1 MLPDITIKVVIDDQ
15 KNANIFARAYPI
27 ILTGRYRKEWRGL
40 SQKQSKYKLFGGKG
54 SGRCD
59 LSALSGHN
67 SIEDIIAK
75 RLISITKGENPKFLW
90 VGSEDQNSLVLG
102 RGRPFFVRISNPR
115 IRRVKRYLKINTD
128 GINATIYGKSK
139 KIPESPLQFV
149 TKTKI
154 LIRSNG
160 SLSKNELAKLNALSN
175 SMVRFRIQ
183 SKIVTKKIYS
193 VNVKKINDRNFFLTV
208 TADGGLL
215 IKQFV
220 GGQEYMEPNVSEIV
234 GIKSECIFFDILDVR
249 IQ

>member
-1 MLPDITIKVVIDDQ
+1 MIPDITIKVVIDDQ
-15 KNANIFARAYPI
+15 KIAKIFARAYPI
-27 ILTGRYRKEWRGL
+27 ILTGRYTKKWRGL
-40 SQKQSKYKLFGGKG
+40 SQKQSKNQLFGGKE
-54 SGRCD
+54 SDRCD
-59 LSALSGHN
+59 FSGLSGHN
-67 SIEDIIAK
+67 SIEGIIAK

-90 VGSEDQNSLVLG
+90 VGSEDQDSLVLG

-115 IRRVKRYLKINTD
+115 VRRLKRSLKISTD
-128 GINATIYGKSK
+128 GIYAIIDGKSK
-139 KIPESPLQFV
+139 KIPQSPLQFV

-154 LIRSNG
+154 LVQSNG
-160 SLSKNELAKLNALSN
+160 SLTKNELAKLNALSN
-175 SMVRFRIQ
+175 SMVRFRIK

-208 TADGGLL
+208 IADGGLL

-234 GIKSECIFFDILDVR
+234 GTKSECIFFDILDVR